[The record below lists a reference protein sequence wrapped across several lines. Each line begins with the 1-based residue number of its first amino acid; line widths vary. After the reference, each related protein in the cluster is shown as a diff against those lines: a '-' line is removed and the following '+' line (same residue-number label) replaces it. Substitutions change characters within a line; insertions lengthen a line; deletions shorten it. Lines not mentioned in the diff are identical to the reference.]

1 MVQRAVERSLD
12 EAVPAPGENRPVLE
26 MVHVSKQFGATLALD
41 DVSLELRH
49 GEIHALLGE
58 NGAGKSTLI
67 KIMTGVQR
75 QDSGEILIAGAPV
88 RVTSS
93 QDAQRLGV
101 AAIYQEPMIFPDLS
115 VAENIFIGHR
125 DRGKIVDRRR
135 MEREAREVLARLDVR
150 LDVGEPARGLTL
162 AEQQTVEIAKAIS
175 LDVRVLIMDEPTA
188 SLSAHEVQRLFRIVH
203 TLRQQGVAILFISHR
218 MEEVFEI
225 ADRITILRDGR
236 WISTTPRAELTPA
249 TAISRM
255 VGREVRELFR
265 RERRQPG
272 PLRLSVRGLHREGAF
287 QDVSFDLRAGEVLG
301 FAGLV
306 GARRTD
312 VGLALFGIAPA
323 DGGEIA
329 LDGTPVTVTS
339 PRDAMALGIAYST
352 EDRRQLGLVMPLSIA
367 ANVSLPSLPRFL
379 SPAGMVRRAEERAT
393 AEAFRQRLSI
403 RAASVDTP
411 AASLSGGNQQ
421 KVVISKWLETNPK
434 VMILDEPTRGI
445 DVGAKVEVHQ
455 LIDDLAARGMAIIL
469 ISSDLPEVLAMSDRI
484 LVMREGRQ
492 MAIFDHH
499 EASQERVLSAAM
511 GQSGEIAPADEG
523 IDRAAA
529 AEAIAAIDRLV
540 AGGPLVEK
548 EQS

>member
-1 MVQRAVERSLD
+1 MVQPAVERSLD

-135 MEREAREVLARLDVR
+135 MEREAREVLAQLDVR

-511 GQSGEIAPADEG
+511 GQSGEIDPAGEG

-548 EQS
+548 ELS

>member
-1 MVQRAVERSLD
+1 
-12 EAVPAPGENRPVLE
+12 
-26 MVHVSKQFGATLALD
+26 
-41 DVSLELRH
+41 
-49 GEIHALLGE
+49 
-58 NGAGKSTLI
+58 
-67 KIMTGVQR
+67 
-75 QDSGEILIAGAPV
+75 V
-88 RVTSS
+88 RVTSA

-135 MEREAREVLARLDVR
+135 MEREASEVLARLDVR

-218 MEEVFEI
+218 IEEVFEI
-225 ADRITILRDGR
+225 ADRVTILRDGR
-236 WISTTPRAELTPA
+236 WISTTPHAELTPA
-249 TAISRM
+249 MAISRM

-272 PLRLSVRGLHREGAF
+272 AVRLSVRGLRREGAF

-312 VGLALFGIAPA
+312 IGLALFGIAPA
-323 DGGEIA
+323 DGGEIE
-329 LDGTPVTVTS
+329 LDATRVTVTN

-367 ANVSLPSLPRFL
+367 ANISLPSLPRFL
-379 SPAGMVRRAEERAT
+379 SPAGMVRRAEEQAT

-403 RAASVDTP
+403 RAPSVDTP

-499 EASQERVLSAAM
+499 EATQERVLSAAM
-511 GQSGEIAPADEG
+511 GQPGDIVPEGDG
-523 IDRAAA
+523 IDREAA
-529 AEAIAAIDRLV
+529 AEAMAAIDRLV
-540 AGGPLVEK
+540 AGGTLVERDP
-548 EQS
+548 S